1 MMTQYIQ
8 KENENPVRYYNTNCP
23 LINHS
28 YSIQKHNV
36 LEVSLCTLK
45 IAVTHSLNRSHLFNK
60 TKSSR
65 LSSDRIKTAAAKN
78 SSEKN
83 RE

>member
-1 MMTQYIQ
+1 MVKQYIQ
-8 KENENPVRYYNTNCP
+8 KKNENPVRYYNTNCP

-45 IAVTHSLNRSHLFNK
+45 IAVTHSLNRSNLFNK
-60 TKSSR
+60 LKRKQNRPGLAPT
-65 LSSDRIKTAAAKN
+65 LSYKDGCG
-78 SSEKN
+78 
-83 RE
+83 